1 VRVFVITIADA
12 KVPEDVIVGVIKK
25 EILKMRSDKHCILD
39 YCPLCSIELVDTY
52 RVTRLIHDIMNHRE
66 YFESQIESSNRE
78 QILETLYVIIEHYY
92 RDDKT

>member
-1 VRVFVITIADA
+1 
-12 KVPEDVIVGVIKK
+12 
-25 EILKMRSDKHCILD
+25 MRSDKHCILD
-39 YCPLCSIELVDTY
+39 YCPLCSIELADTY

-66 YFESQIESSNRE
+66 YFESQIASSNRE